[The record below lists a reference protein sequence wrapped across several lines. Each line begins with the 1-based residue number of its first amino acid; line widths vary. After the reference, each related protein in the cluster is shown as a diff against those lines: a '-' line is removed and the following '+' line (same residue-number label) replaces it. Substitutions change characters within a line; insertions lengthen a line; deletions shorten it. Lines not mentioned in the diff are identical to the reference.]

1 MNDREL
7 LVELK
12 EIYKAKLLPEKTT
25 PDGGTKMVVYNHNSV
40 EADRF
45 IAVVSL
51 LNRLDADAALGK
63 IARNTDLIFKVLQ
76 SRR

>member
-1 MNDREL
+1 MDDREL

-12 EIYKAKLLPEKTT
+12 EYYKTQLLRTQTT
-25 PDGGTKMVVYNHNSV
+25 PDGGTKAVICNPNSG

-51 LNRLDADAALGK
+51 LNRLDADAAIGK
-63 IARNTDLIFKVLQ
+63 IARSTDFIFKVLQ